1 METAALKKVGDN
13 RNAPFTRQ
21 LTHLYTA
28 ATYVEDPSLPSSSNM
43 ADDPILPGSAPPPT
57 NALVAIVEESLGGT
71 GLDEKV
77 KIGLV
82 SIVPSTGQVVWDE
95 FQGRLDPSI

>member
-1 METAALKKVGDN
+1 
-13 RNAPFTRQ
+13 
-21 LTHLYTA
+21 
-28 ATYVEDPSLPSSSNM
+28 M

-57 NALVAIVEESLGGT
+57 NALVAITEESLGGT

-77 KIGLV
+77 LIGMV

-95 FQGRLDPSI
+95 FQGK